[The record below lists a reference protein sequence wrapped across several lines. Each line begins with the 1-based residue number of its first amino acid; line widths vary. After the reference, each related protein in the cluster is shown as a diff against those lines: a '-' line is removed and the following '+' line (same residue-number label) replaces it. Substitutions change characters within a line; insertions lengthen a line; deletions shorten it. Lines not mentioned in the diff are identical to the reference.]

1 MLLSSGKN
9 KLKYLP
15 IEPETSERI
24 TKSACDKNS
33 DVPSCR
39 YFFYIL
45 LTGIFTAI
53 YSRKG
58 QIHNLFPLAW
68 YCVRLL

>member
-39 YFFYIL
+39 YCYVL
-45 LTGIFTAI
+45 LTGIFTA
-53 YSRKG
+53 KG
-58 QIHNLFPLAW
+58 LAVK
-68 YCVRLL
+68 VRHTICSP